1 MADQYFSQHNVNSA
15 QKQVERNNHNEF
27 QGSLSSSNINH
38 SGYTET
44 NFVNPMHLANNHD
57 ESQYLSPGGRRQLQ
71 SVQVV
76 IPSPYRAST
85 AKAVSEGAPL
95 SAAPPLDYQMLLL
108 SLAEDYFAAAHGAGS
123 VLALMRRQSDILEY
137 QRLIAAGLSCLEA
150 TLKVCP

>member
-1 MADQYFSQHNVNSA
+1 MADQHISQHNVNSA
-15 QKQVERNNHNEF
+15 QKQVERNNEF
-27 QGSLSSSNINH
+27 QGSLSSSNIGH
-38 SGYTET
+38 GSYTET
-44 NFVNPMHLANNHD
+44 NFVNPMHLTNNHD
-57 ESQYLSPGGRRQLQ
+57 EFQYLSPAGRRQLQ

-85 AKAVSEGAPL
+85 AKAVSEVAPQ
-95 SAAPPLDYQMLLL
+95 STAPPLDYQMLLL

-137 QRLIAAGLSCLEA
+137 QKLIAAGLSCLGA